1 MSDTSIAVPTTTVD
15 DASVLTPATDPLSP
29 PHTAILVPDGE
40 SPHAMNS
47 DSHGRQ
53 VNFHA
58 LDRDSI
64 D

>member
-15 DASVLTPATDPLSP
+15 NASVLTPAPDPLSL

-40 SPHAMNS
+40 SSNAIDS
-47 DSHGRQ
+47 DSHSSQ